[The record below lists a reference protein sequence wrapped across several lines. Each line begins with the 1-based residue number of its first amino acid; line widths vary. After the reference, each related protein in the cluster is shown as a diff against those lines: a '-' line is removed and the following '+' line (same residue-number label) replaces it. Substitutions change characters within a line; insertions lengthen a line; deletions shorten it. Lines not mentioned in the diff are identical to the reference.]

1 MIKNILFDL
10 GGVLYHISYIK
21 TIEAFEKLNIKN
33 AKDIYSQQKQSKL
46 FDLFETGKITE
57 DKFFDELQQLTPSIK
72 TKKLK
77 AAWNNMLLG
86 MPLEYEQLLNNL
98 KKKYRIYLL
107 SNANVTHIKHVK
119 SDLLNNNKIEN
130 LESLFDKAYFSQEI
144 GMRKPNKKTFEW
156 VLKDAGIKPNET
168 LFIEDSIQHIEG
180 AKLAGLHCCHISSNE
195 PLTQA
200 FLDKALQ
207 ECR

>member
-10 GGVLYHISYIK
+10 GGVLYHIAYIK
-21 TIEAFEKLNIKN
+21 TIKTVKSLGIEN
-33 AKDIYSQQKQSKL
+33 AKEVYSQQKQSEF

-57 DKFFDELQQLTPSIK
+57 EQFFYHLNLLSPK
-72 TKKLK
+72 VKKEDLK
-77 AAWNNMLLG
+77 AAWNTMLLG
-86 MPLEYEQLLNNL
+86 MPRENKNLLATLKSKYNL
-98 KKKYRIYLL
+98 YLL
-107 SNANVTHIKHVK
+107 SNANVTHIEFVK
-119 SDLLNNNKIEN
+119 NDLLLKNGISN
-130 LESLFDKAYFSQEI
+130 LEQFFNKAYFSHEI
-144 GMRKPNKKTFEW
+144 GMRKPDLKTFEW

-207 ECR
+207 VCR

>member
-10 GGVLYHISYIK
+10 GGVLYHIAYIK
-21 TIEAFEKLNIKN
+21 TIKAFENLGIEN
-33 AKDIYSQQKQSKL
+33 AKEVYSQQKQSEF

-57 DKFFDELQQLTPSIK
+57 EQFFYHLNLLSPK
-72 TKKLK
+72 VKKEDLK
-77 AAWNNMLLG
+77 AAWNTMLLG
-86 MPLEYEQLLNNL
+86 MPRENKNLLATLKSKYNL
-98 KKKYRIYLL
+98 YLL
-107 SNANVTHIKHVK
+107 H
-119 SDLLNNNKIEN
+119 
-130 LESLFDKAYFSQEI
+130 EI
-144 GMRKPNKKTFEW
+144 GMRKPHLKTFEW

-195 PLTQA
+195 PITQA

-207 ECR
+207 VCR